1 MFLFYRLRAL
11 AALAFLAAAMM
22 SMTQVTHAQSGSPA
36 SSAAPQ
42 GPPILATNDPQNPFH
57 YTADQQHELF
67 ALKVQFQQQATQVM
81 NDKTLSESQKQA
93 KFQAMQKQAFDQF
106 NSTLTPEQKQ
116 MMKAATDKRNQ
127 VFALRQANMVK
138 VRALSEKLSDSLTAA
153 QKKQILEVKSTA
165 IAKAKSING
174 GAASPADKQTQLTQL
189 QQSYKQQML
198 ALLTPAQRQT
208 VTQLEAMNAAEAAA
222 EEKIIAQR

>member
-153 QKKQILEVKSTA
+153 QKKQKARPAYIIQDRVERPTIRRPRPVETRPPARTGRSITSTC
-165 IAKAKSING
+165 
-174 GAASPADKQTQLTQL
+174 ASCGTGSSPPT
-189 QQSYKQQML
+189 SR
-198 ALLTPAQRQT
+198 P
-208 VTQLEAMNAAEAAA
+208 
-222 EEKIIAQR
+222 